1 MVDVG
6 VGSSLT
12 KKQRLEVQRQ
22 RAKGCGSEDVL
33 VNEWWWNDGD
43 GEREV
48 VGWGCKKE
56 KQETL

>member
-1 MVDVG
+1 VHATVVLRAHGNGMRVASCEMVDVG

-33 VNEWWWNDGD
+33 VNE
-43 GEREV
+43 
-48 VGWGCKKE
+48 
-56 KQETL
+56 